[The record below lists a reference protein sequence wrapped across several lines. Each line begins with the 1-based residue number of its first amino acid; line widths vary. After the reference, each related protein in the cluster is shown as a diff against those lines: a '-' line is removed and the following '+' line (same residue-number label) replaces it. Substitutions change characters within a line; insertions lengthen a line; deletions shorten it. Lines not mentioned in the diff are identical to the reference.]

1 MLVSL
6 VKIFI
11 FLARLYYYINRRGLR
26 PDEGEEQ
33 IDQTHDEDELHDGVE
48 TTPYHTHKKHQ
59 NLPDDWNDISEGH
72 ETKED
77 YNESDHTVFI
87 LQVISSTT

>member
-11 FLARLYYYINRRGLR
+11 FWAHLYYYINRRGLR
-26 PDEGEEQ
+26 TDEGEEQ
-33 IDQTHDEDELHDGVE
+33 IDETYDEDELHNGVK
-48 TTPYHTHKKHQ
+48 TTPYHTDKKHQ
-59 NLPDDWNDISEGH
+59 NLPDDRNDVSEGH
-72 ETKED
+72 ETKKD

-87 LQVISSTT
+87 LQVTSSTT